1 MGLLDR
7 LARSISASRSRKLRR
22 RVVDWILAKL
32 KDERGVRAEDAI
44 TTAATIVGERCI
56 DLANEFPLR
65 DHDLGPGA
73 RTLSPRINE
82 ILFGDSTEGGW
93 DAVPDESVFGML
105 RKHLDGGRYLDADYP
120 PLKGIFELYATHI
133 GEAEYWGKAPLSV
146 PKDHHPFVLPLQM
159 GFESRDFVDQIL
171 HEAKADKRVC
181 LAIVSQ
187 SLADIL
193 NMVAGTLDAKTA
205 LALALE
211 TANGMAKTAPMTK
224 AAMAQ
229 AQRDQSQTGRKKEG

>member
-7 LARSISASRSRKLRR
+7 FARSISGNRSRKLRR
-22 RVVDWILAKL
+22 RLVHWILAKL
-32 KDERGVRAEDAI
+32 KDERGVRAEDAV
-44 TTAATIVGERCI
+44 TVAATIVGERCI
-56 DLANEFPLR
+56 DLANQFPLR

-73 RTLSPRINE
+73 RAFSQRINE
-82 ILFGDSTEGGW
+82 ILFGDSTKGGW
-93 DAVPDESVFGML
+93 DAVPDESVFGIL
-105 RKHLDGGRYLDADYP
+105 RNHLDGSKYREADYP
-120 PLKGIFELYATHI
+120 PLKGIIELYAAHV
-133 GEAEYWGKAPLSV
+133 GEAEYWGRVPLSA

-171 HEAKADKRVC
+171 HEAKADKKVC
-181 LAIVSQ
+181 LAIVSH

-211 TANGMAKTAPMTK
+211 TVNGMAKTAPMTK

-229 AQRDQSQTGRKKEG
+229 TQRDQSQTGRNKEG